1 MFKISERVF
10 KHFAQNVIKTNVN
23 SMSKCMLL
31 RKKVKKH
38 FKVVI
43 KRRKFNDWCYRI

>member
-10 KHFAQNVIKTNVN
+10 KHFAQNVVKTNVN

-31 RKKVKKH
+31 RK
-38 FKVVI
+38 
-43 KRRKFNDWCYRI
+43 RKSKNTLKLL